1 MASFV
6 NPKEPGSYFCHTCFD
21 FSLFY
26 SSLIVLYPVI
36 LGGYIQ
42 LPLFCDTTGGR
53 NFNPAQ
59 FQQISFQVF

>member
-26 SSLIVLYPVI
+26 LCFFTVPLLSYILSFSVDTYNSLCFATLLAVVTLI
-36 LGGYIQ
+36 L
-42 LPLFCDTTGGR
+42 LS
-53 NFNPAQ
+53 FNK
-59 FQQISFQVF
+59 

>member
-36 LGGYIQ
+36 LAGYIHT
-42 LPLFCDTTGGR
+42 LLAVVTLILLS
-53 NFNPAQ
+53 FNK
-59 FQQISFQVF
+59 